1 MKHIFLVLISISI
14 ISCSEE
20 DKIPDY
26 LVEKDKFV
34 EILTDFEMAEAIVRL
49 GYNRTKDTLI
59 YNDSIYS
66 SVFRKH
72 EISEAIFD
80 SNFTYYSDR
89 PQEFEEIFEEVITN
103 LSKRSA
109 KIQGK
114 KEELP
119 INK

>member
-1 MKHIFLVLISISI
+1 MKHIFLGLIFISI
-14 ISCSEE
+14 ISCSKEE
-20 DKIPDY
+20 KNPDY
-26 LVEKDKFV
+26 LFEKGKFV

-49 GYNRTKDTLI
+49 GYNRTKDSLI

-72 EISEAIFD
+72 DITEAIFD
-80 SNFTYYSDR
+80 SNFTYYSNR
-89 PQEFEEIFEEVITN
+89 PQEFEKIFEEVITN
-103 LSKRSA
+103 LSTRSA

-114 KEELP
+114 REELP